1 MSVQYVALT
10 LVEPKLTILKEKN
23 IYCSLFFAVFLLAE
37 IAMEIE
43 KKKIQYGGFLIL
55 SASTASL
62 CTSIILMNS
71 SVSLC
76 NS

>member
-37 IAMEIE
+37 ITMEIE
-43 KKKIQYGGFLIL
+43 KKKFN
-55 SASTASL
+55 T
-62 CTSIILMNS
+62 
-71 SVSLC
+71 VDF
-76 NS
+76 